1 MLLYTE
7 KQMDVAYRIDCK
19 ARTKSGL
26 AWIKREE
33 FRPLYEDLVEAFMV
47 AYDEDILLG
56 DDVPV
61 YLLDAVNDLLEGT
74 ITTEELQ

>member
-33 FRPLYEDLVEAFMV
+33 FRPVYETLVEAFMI
-47 AYDEDILLG
+47 AYSEDNPLA
-56 DDVPV
+56 DDVPD

-74 ITTEELQ
+74 ITQEEIQ